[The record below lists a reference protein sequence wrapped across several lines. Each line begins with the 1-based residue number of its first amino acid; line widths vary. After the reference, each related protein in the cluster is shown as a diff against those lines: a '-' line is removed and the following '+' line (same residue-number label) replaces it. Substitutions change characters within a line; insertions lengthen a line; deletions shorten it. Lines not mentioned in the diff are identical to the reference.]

1 MNDDLF
7 ADLRPYNDN
16 EVDKALQRMS
26 KSKLLPAI
34 SAYLYPDQLVGI
46 LSQKLKSIHGTAEFQ
61 STIMRDVVSRI
72 IMATMTEFSYSG
84 VEYLSPDKSY
94 LFVSNHRDIVLDSTL
109 LQYVLIC
116 NNLNSSHIA
125 AGGNLMFNE
134 FATDLAKCNKLFFI
148 PRGGQQR
155 DFYQQLSHISD
166 YIRYVITQL
175 HESVWIAQR
184 NGRTK
189 DGMDLTAVA
198 ILKMFA
204 LSGGSDLVKS
214 ISELNIVPVSI
225 SYEWEPCDMMKAK
238 ELSMAQNGLYEKSVN
253 DDWNSVLTGFVSNKG
268 RVHLSINKPVSVE
281 DIESFPK
288 PHNAFFASLA
298 NLLDS
303 RIVEGYH
310 LSPNNY
316 IAFDLISDSSAHSQF
331 YTPEQKEEF
340 LQRYHS
346 VSAEKGL
353 WVSQLQDIF
362 LSIYANPIVNKNKH

>member
-1 MNDDLF
+1 MNYDDFL
-7 ADLRPYNDN
+7 DLRPYNDE
-16 EVDKALQRMS
+16 EVAKALQRMS

-34 SAYLYPDQLVGI
+34 SAYLYPDQLVGN
-46 LSQKLKSIHGTAEFQ
+46 LSQKLKSIRGTFEFQ
-61 STIMRDVVSRI
+61 STIMRDVISRL
-72 IMATMTEFSYSG
+72 IMATTTGFTYSG
-84 VEYLSPDKSY
+84 IDYLSPNKSY
-94 LFVSNHRDIVLDSTL
+94 LFVSNHRDIVLDSSL

-116 NNLNSSHIA
+116 NNLNTTQIA

-166 YIRYVITQL
+166 YIRFVVTQL

-204 LSGGSDLVKS
+204 LGGGNDLVQS

-238 ELSMAQNGLYEKSVN
+238 ELSMSQNGVYEKSVN
-253 DDWNSVLTGFVSNKG
+253 EDWNSVLTGFVSNKG

-281 DIESFPK
+281 DIVSFPK
-288 PHNAFFASLA
+288 PHNAFFSSLA
-298 NLLDS
+298 NLIDS
-303 RIVEGYH
+303 RIVEGYQ

-316 IAFDLISDSSAHSQF
+316 IAYDLINDSSLHSQF
-331 YTPEQKEEF
+331 YTAEQKEEF

-346 VSAEKGL
+346 LSTEKGV
-353 WVSQLQDIF
+353 WVSQLQDLF

>member
-1 MNDDLF
+1 MNYDDF
-7 ADLRPYNDN
+7 ADLRPYNDD
-16 EVDKALQRMS
+16 EVVKALQRMS

-34 SAYLYPDQLVGI
+34 SAYLYPDQLVGN
-46 LSQKLKSIHGTAEFQ
+46 LSQKLKSIHSTSEFQ
-61 STIMRDVVSRI
+61 STIMRDVISRL
-72 IMATMTEFSYSG
+72 IMATTAGFTYSG
-84 VEYLSPDKSY
+84 VDYLSPDKSY
-94 LFVSNHRDIVLDSTL
+94 LFVSNHRDIVLDSSL

-166 YIRYVITQL
+166 YIRFVITQR

-204 LSGGSDLVKS
+204 LGGGNDLVKS

-225 SYEWEPCDMMKAK
+225 SYEWEPCDTLKAR
-238 ELSMAQNGLYEKSVN
+238 ELSMTQNGVYEKSVN
-253 DDWNSVLTGFVSNKG
+253 EDWNSVLTGFVSNKG
-268 RVHLSINKPVSVE
+268 RVHLSINQPVSVQ

-288 PHNAFFASLA
+288 AHNAFFAALA
-298 NLLDS
+298 NLVDS
-303 RIVEGYH
+303 RIVGGYQ

-316 IAFDLISDSSAHSQF
+316 IAYDLISDSSAHAQF
-331 YTPEQKEEF
+331 YTAEQKEEF
-340 LQRYHS
+340 LQRYHALS
-346 VSAEKGL
+346 SEKGV
-353 WVSQLQDIF
+353 WVSQLQDVF
-362 LSIYANPIVNKNKH
+362 LSIYANPIVNKNKQ